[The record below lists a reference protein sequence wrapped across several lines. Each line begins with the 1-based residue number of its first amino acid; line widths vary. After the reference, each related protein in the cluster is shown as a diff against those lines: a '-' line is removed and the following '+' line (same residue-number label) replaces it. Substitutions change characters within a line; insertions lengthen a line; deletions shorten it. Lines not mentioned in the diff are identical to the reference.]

1 MLGIEAPGRGPS
13 ERAPARC
20 FGANDRPDRSLRPA
34 AAGTWGGVKFAVVPV
49 PVMGGPAV
57 GSLAR
62 LGVEAGD
69 RGRGPAPAALPPG
82 QLN

>member
-1 MLGIEAPGRGPS
+1 MGRGPY
-13 ERAPARC
+13 ERDPAHRFC
-20 FGANDRPDRSLRPA
+20 AHDRPDRSLRPA
-34 AAGTWGGVKFAVVPV
+34 EARTWGGVKFAVVPI

-69 RGRGPAPAALPPG
+69 RGRGSAPATLPPG

>member
-1 MLGIEAPGRGPS
+1 MLGIEAAGRGPC
-13 ERAPARC
+13 ERDPARRFC
-20 FGANDRPDRSLRPA
+20 ANGRPDRCHRPA
-34 AAGTWGGVKFAVVPV
+34 EARTCGGVKFAVVPV

-57 GSLAR
+57 GSLAH

-69 RGRGPAPAALPPG
+69 RGRGSAPAALPPG